1 MVETKNYKVVGK
13 IRKPNF
19 KTNFQK
25 EVKASKPED
34 AIEAVY
40 KILGS
45 KHRVKRFHIVIDN
58 VEELASPETQ

>member
-1 MVETKNYKVVGK
+1 MVESKSYKVIGK
-13 IRKPNF
+13 ITKPNF

-45 KHRVKRFHIVIDN
+45 KHRVKRFQIIVDN
-58 VEELASPETQ
+58 VEELVSAETQ